1 MNDFKLRPTQRSEG
15 SKQHAPA
22 LCKALC
28 RKPATKISGNLY
40 ALLQMCRKNLTRH
53 VETVYVC
60 AAIRNLWLIYVRTY
74 QVLEGSPKEWQ
85 CLIIFEGDGVVWEPW
100 PIIKRNSPFL
110 TLWLSFSSKWYSVG
124 MLFAVTLWTL
134 SLSLSHLVSSYLQ
147 VSIWNFLFFF
157 FWCVRLVL
165 AGCLPVSAS
174 WELELQAYSTTT
186 IILKS
191 VEMAFLFVG
200 QLVDWLLWFGVAF
213 AVYLRPNVAIFLL
226 PQPLRCD
233 YYRHVL
239 CPAE

>member
-157 FWCVRLVL
+157 FFLVCETGFSRLSSCLSLLRAGITGIFYYHHYTQISGNGFFVCWSVGWLIALVWC
-165 AGCLPVSAS
+165 GFCCLFETECSHIPSAS
-174 WELELQAYSTTT
+174 AS
-186 IILKS
+186 
-191 VEMAFLFVG
+191 
-200 QLVDWLLWFGVAF
+200 
-213 AVYLRPNVAIFLL
+213 
-226 PQPLRCD
+226 
-233 YYRHVL
+233 
-239 CPAE
+239 